1 MGLSTRNLTEKHYW
15 FAVVLVYLTILS
27 TLFIGQP
34 LANELRDQNVQAV
47 IFVLGMLLVT
57 AAVLLHGLIK
67 KPGRVEYAFLAGVA
81 AVYVMFFFRLGAPE
95 RSHLIEYSVLA
106 VLLHKSFKKRYLAES
121 GSWKAGIMAWLC
133 GVSLGALDEG
143 IQYFLPHRV
152 FDPLDIAF
160 NSIAVTMAI
169 SASILL
175 FFLRNALKKNAVK

>member
-1 MGLSTRNLTEKHYW
+1 MFRITEIREKHLW
-15 FAVVLVYLTILS
+15 IAVTVVYLTILS

-47 IFVLGMLLVT
+47 VFLSGMFLV
-57 AAVLLHGLIK
+57 AVAVLLHGLIRR
-67 KPGRVEYAFLAGVA
+67 PGAVEYAFLIGIA

-106 VLLHKSFKKRYLAES
+106 VLLHKAFGKRYAGENGIWKPGLLA
-121 GSWKAGIMAWLC
+121 WVW
-133 GVSLGALDEG
+133 GVSLGSLDEG
-143 IQYFLPHRV
+143 IQFFLPNRV

-169 SASILL
+169 AASVSL
-175 FFLRNALKKNAVK
+175 FLLRNFIKKKSS

>member
-1 MGLSTRNLTEKHYW
+1 MAFGTRNLTEKHYW

-57 AAVLLHGLIK
+57 IAVLLHGLIHR
-67 KPGRVEYAFLAGVA
+67 PGSVEYAFLIGIA

-106 VLLHKSFKKRYLAES
+106 VLLHKSFKKKYLADS
-121 GSWKAGIMAWLC
+121 GNWKSGIMAWLW
-133 GVSLGALDEG
+133 GVCLGALDEG

-169 SASILL
+169 GVSIVLFLL
-175 FFLRNALKKNAVK
+175 KKVLKKNAVK